1 MKLRRV
7 LLVTSAAFMVAG
19 VWAYQLIYGQ
29 LNNSLA
35 LQLCA
40 MQIEAEKR
48 VTGSLP
54 SSVHCFD
61 HWGGPVAYFVRDGTY
76 VLVSA
81 GSDGQAEANY
91 GSFKPSNIA
100 AASTCLSRGAD
111 TVFVGRDAVRRCL
124 K

>member
-1 MKLRRV
+1 
-7 LLVTSAAFMVAG
+7 
-19 VWAYQLIYGQ
+19 
-29 LNNSLA
+29 
-35 LQLCA
+35 

-54 SSVHCFD
+54 SSIHCSD

-76 VLVSA
+76 LLLSA
-81 GSDGQAEANY
+81 GSDEQTEADY
-91 GSFKPSNIA
+91 GSLQLSEIA

-111 TVFVGRDAVRRCL
+111 TVFVGQHPVRFCF